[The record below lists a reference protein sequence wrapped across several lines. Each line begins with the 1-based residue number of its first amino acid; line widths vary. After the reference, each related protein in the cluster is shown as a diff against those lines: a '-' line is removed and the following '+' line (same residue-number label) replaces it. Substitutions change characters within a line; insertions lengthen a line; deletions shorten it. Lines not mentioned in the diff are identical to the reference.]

1 MAHFYIKK
9 KVYKQEK
16 KIERKK
22 NKKLCDKVP
31 RVETN
36 KRLSIT
42 LDRNV
47 HDQ

>member
-1 MAHFYIKK
+1 MNKK
-9 KVYKQEK
+9 RKSS
-16 KIERKK
+16 ERET
-22 NKKLCDKVP
+22 KKLCDKVP